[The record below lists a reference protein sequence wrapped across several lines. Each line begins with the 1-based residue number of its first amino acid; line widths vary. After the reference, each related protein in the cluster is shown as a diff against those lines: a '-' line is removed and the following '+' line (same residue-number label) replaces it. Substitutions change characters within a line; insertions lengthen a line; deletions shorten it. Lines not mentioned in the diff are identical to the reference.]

1 MGETRDLNQAALNQ
15 AALNQTTARAEGGA
29 MRHPWYD
36 DRLGR
41 TVRTGLGDVRGA
53 QPSDQIWQRIA
64 ADLGLP
70 SDAGVAVGLAVTPN
84 GWLRRFERW
93 RAELAR
99 PLGRWASISAI
110 AVAVAVV
117 AVSFDVVLS
126 GQYGGPF
133 AWSTAGLHQIGVPQD
148 EAGIQP
154 SPQNRAP
161 ADMSAARWWPNGAP
175 AAKGE
180 RRTAGSSPL
189 VLAPAYAS
197 RPPARVVVP
206 R

>member
-1 MGETRDLNQAALNQ
+1 MVEDSSVKRTP
-15 AALNQTTARAEGGA
+15 ARAEGGA
-29 MRHPWYD
+29 VRHPWYD

-41 TVRTGLGDVRGA
+41 AVRTGLGDVRSA
-53 QPSDQIWQRIA
+53 QPSAEIWQRIA
-64 ADLGLP
+64 SDLGLP
-70 SDAGVAVGLAVTPN
+70 LDAGAAAGLAAPPDN
-84 GWLRRFERW
+84 WSRRLDRW
-93 RAELAR
+93 RAELTR

-117 AVSFDVVLS
+117 ALSFDVVLS
-126 GQYGGPF
+126 GHDDGPF
-133 AWSTAGLHQIGVPQD
+133 AWTTAELHQIGVPED

-161 ADMSAARWWPNGAP
+161 ADMSAARWWPDDT
-175 AAKGE
+175 
-180 RRTAGSSPL
+180 RTAGRDRGMSAGSPL